1 MRKKGQTLINKRIKS
16 LRKESSH
23 TQQQL
28 AEKLGIKNQT
38 VSCYESGEREP
49 SYEIILKLA
58 DYFNVSVDYL
68 LGRTDV
74 KTPNIDMIA
83 IHKQTGLSE
92 EAIKTLKEN
101 YENWPDNTFTKTLNV
116 LIGDIRIAEI
126 VRREKHVYNTSDSC
140 VCCGAYVPEGTQVCR
155 SCRKVVEYR

>member
-16 LRKESSH
+16 LRKESGH

-116 LIGDIRIAEI
+116 LIVMLGDDNNDQ
-126 VRREKHVYNTSDSC
+126 RRVKQAWKHTKRN
-140 VCCGAYVPEGTQVCR
+140 
-155 SCRKVVEYR
+155 